1 MARRGGPA
9 FSGRWGGRGEGAQ
22 GVRGG
27 LREGGMLK
35 GSSGEA
41 PQGGAGAPPRMRL
54 DPARARGRGKDEGA
68 EGRGASL
75 QYRASAFMP
84 PPGKTA
90 KDTAECRICLQT
102 VA

>member
-1 MARRGGPA
+1 M
-9 FSGRWGGRGEGAQ
+9 
-22 GVRGG
+22 
-27 LREGGMLK
+27 K